1 MAKISREEL
10 IKHLTPPPGI
20 AMPPYPAKRDR
31 VYRTSLVAVAAGMAA
46 AAVAAFLRSG
56 TALFWIQGFV
66 SLGLAVAGWTFLVW
80 LKKWRWVVRS
90 LVILGLVVWPFWS
103 IGGWALTIAGSAIMA
118 AKETHCFHFWAGR
131 VIPWY
136 SVLFGAG
143 MILSAPWW
151 LMGILWAGL
160 AYLWISL
167 VRGRWTLPLFEV

>member
-20 AMPPYPAKRDR
+20 IMPPYPAKRDK
-31 VYRTSLVAVAAGMAA
+31 VYRMSLGWTALAMVA
-46 AAVAAFLRSG
+46 AAVATLMRAEQ
-56 TALFWIQGFV
+56 AMFWIQGLV
-66 SLGLAVAGWTFLVW
+66 SAGLAVAGWTFLVW
-80 LKKWRWVVRS
+80 LKQWRWIVRS
-90 LVILGLVVWPFWS
+90 LVVLGLVLWPFWS
-103 IGGWALTIAGSAIMA
+103 LGAWALTIAGSAIMA

-143 MILSAPWW
+143 MVFGAPWW
-151 LMGILWAGL
+151 LMGLLWLGL
-160 AYLWISL
+160 AFLWLSL